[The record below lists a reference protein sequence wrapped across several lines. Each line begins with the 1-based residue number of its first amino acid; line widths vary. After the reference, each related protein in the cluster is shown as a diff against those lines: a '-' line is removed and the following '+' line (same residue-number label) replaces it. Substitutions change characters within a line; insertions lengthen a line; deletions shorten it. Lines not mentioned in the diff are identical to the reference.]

1 MFKTL
6 YPPSVQW
13 EITPLCN
20 QNCIHCYNHYRT
32 DFDSI
37 ANTFLSSED
46 YFLSI
51 AKKLIENKPLS
62 VTITGGEP
70 LLVWNKIK
78 SSIKLFRENDIL
90 VNLNTNAIL
99 VNQEIAE
106 FLYSY
111 RISCF
116 VSLPT
121 SDPILCDFIT
131 SSHQSLEKISKG
143 VKILREF
150 NARDNKRKIKAE
162 PKFESKV
169 ALIKITP
176 SQDPKIL
183 DFLAGEGY
191 KGIILELFG
200 LGQAPAQDSDNN
212 WLPTIKRLVD
222 KGIIICGAPQTIFG
236 RLNPNVYSAGR
247 DLQKTGLIFLK
258 DMLSETAF
266 IKLGWILG
274 HSSWVKENKV
284 QEKMLEN
291 LAGEFNNKISP

>member
-150 NARDNKRKIKAE
+150 KVSVSCNMVVSKLNVKQIYSTAQYCKDVLNVNSFFVTKPTKPLNEKTTFDEHLLSYDDLQELFANMVKITKELKIKVDSACTYPLCAYE
-162 PKFESKV
+162 DDEIFQLL
-169 ALIKITP
+169 ALMASVHQNT
-176 SQDPKIL
+176 QIL
-183 DFLAGEGY
+183 L
-191 KGIILELFG
+191 
-200 LGQAPAQDSDNN
+200 
-212 WLPTIKRLVD
+212 
-222 KGIIICGAPQTIFG
+222 
-236 RLNPNVYSAGR
+236 
-247 DLQKTGLIFLK
+247 
-258 DMLSETAF
+258 
-266 IKLGWILG
+266 
-274 HSSWVKENKV
+274 
-284 QEKMLEN
+284 
-291 LAGEFNNKISP
+291 